1 MLTSGQVPS
10 RRLRRRGAAARAT
23 PETARRGLPGEDAP
37 VRCRLLRPLPLPQRL
52 RPVPRKP
59 GTIADALE
67 RPDLVVGPEIPA
79 HELRGDVL
87 KAAVDFDRRGEREV
101 AQSARAW
108 CERVADAVFKERADS
123 GCELS
128 DLPDGI
134 CELALAFYR
143 GRIATAKEQAR
154 ARPVTPAAIRKRRS
168 RVHGAARRNP
178 VSGDDL
184 LL

>member
-1 MLTSGQVPS
+1 
-10 RRLRRRGAAARAT
+10 
-23 PETARRGLPGEDAP
+23 
-37 VRCRLLRPLPLPQRL
+37 
-52 RPVPRKP
+52 
-59 GTIADALE
+59 
-67 RPDLVVGPEIPA
+67 
-79 HELRGDVL
+79 VL

-108 CERVADAVFKERADS
+108 CEKVADAVFTGRADS

-168 RVHGAARRNP
+168 RARALHAAP
-178 VSGDDL
+178 GP
-184 LL
+184 